1 MVQLLLQG
9 IGEIVLFSEEYNA
22 TFRDYTTLSQGS
34 LIEPQCKHTG
44 DSKVTNELIGVGS
57 VQKILNDVDI
67 QELATDDRSCFL
79 IAELLKCTRLLER
92 FGVRRLIC
100 RRHCWFRVLV

>member
-9 IGEIVLFSEEYNA
+9 IGEIVLFPEEDNA
-22 TFRDYTTLSQGS
+22 TFRDYTILSQKS
-34 LIEPQCKHTG
+34 SIEPRYKHTSN
-44 DSKVTNELIGVGS
+44 SKVTNELIGIRG
-57 VQKILNDVDI
+57 VQKIINYVDI

-92 FGVRRLIC
+92 LGI
-100 RRHCWFRVLV
+100 